1 MRKDGIQTRKK
12 ILSVC
17 VRLFLEQGY
26 KHTSVTQIVEEA
38 GIARGSYQNQFPT
51 KDAILME
58 LVKTMFGRQFSMA
71 WAVTGEHLSPIYT
84 YAVETAIQLTLT
96 ELNENLR
103 EIYIEAY
110 SLPNTAEYIHLKTAE
125 KLKEI
130 FSPYLPDHSDN
141 DFYELEIGTAG
152 LIRNYMSKKCDIR
165 FPLSRKLER
174 FLTCSMRIFKVPEAE
189 IQDAVAFV
197 SRQDMKAIAGD
208 VIHKLF
214 TMLEMKY
221 NFKLSSDVE
230 VSTDAE

>member
-51 KDAILME
+51 KDSILME

-197 SRQDMKAIAGD
+197 GRLDMKAIAGD

-230 VSTDAE
+230 VSSDAE

>member
-1 MRKDGIQTRKK
+1 MRKDGIETRKK

-51 KDAILME
+51 KDSILME

-71 WAVTGEHLSPIYT
+71 WSVTGEHLSPIYT
-84 YAVETAIQLTLT
+84 YALETAIQLTLT

-103 EIYIEAY
+103 ESYIEAY

-197 SRQDMKAIAGD
+197 GRLDMKAIAGE

-221 NFKLSSDVE
+221 NFKISSDVE
-230 VSTDAE
+230 VSSDAE

>member
-1 MRKDGIQTRKK
+1 MRKDGIETRKK

-189 IQDAVAFV
+189 IQEAVAFV
-197 SRQDMKAIAGD
+197 GRLDMKAIAGE

-230 VSTDAE
+230 ISSDAE

>member
-1 MRKDGIQTRKK
+1 MGGNRR
-12 ILSVC
+12 
-17 VRLFLEQGY
+17 
-26 KHTSVTQIVEEA
+26 
-38 GIARGSYQNQFPT
+38 
-51 KDAILME
+51 
-58 LVKTMFGRQFSMA
+58 
-71 WAVTGEHLSPIYT
+71 
-84 YAVETAIQLTLT
+84 TALPDLY
-96 ELNENLR
+96 LCGGNLR

-141 DFYELEIGTAG
+141 DFYELDIGTAG

-174 FLTCSMRIFKVPEAE
+174 FLTSSMRIFKVPEAE

-197 SRQDMKAIAGD
+197 SRQDMKAIAGE

-221 NFKLSSDVE
+221 NFKLTSDVE
-230 VSTDAE
+230 VSSEAE

>member
-1 MRKDGIQTRKK
+1 MRKDGIETRKK

-58 LVKTMFGRQFSMA
+58 LVKTMFGRQFGMA
-71 WAVTGEHLSPIYT
+71 WAVTGEQLSPIYT

-174 FLTCSMRIFKVPEAE
+174 FLTSSMRIFKVPEAE

-197 SRQDMKAIAGD
+197 SRQDMKAIAGE

-221 NFKLSSDVE
+221 NFKLTSDVE
-230 VSTDAE
+230 VSSEAE

>member
-1 MRKDGIQTRKK
+1 MRKDGIETRKK

-51 KDAILME
+51 KDSILME

-152 LIRNYMSKKCDIR
+152 LMRNYMSKKCDIR

-197 SRQDMKAIAGD
+197 GRLDMKAIAGE

-230 VSTDAE
+230 VSSDAE

>member
-1 MRKDGIQTRKK
+1 MRKDGIETRKK

-51 KDAILME
+51 KDSILME

-197 SRQDMKAIAGD
+197 SRLDMKAIAGD

>member
-1 MRKDGIQTRKK
+1 MRKDGIETRKK

-26 KHTSVTQIVEEA
+26 KHTSVRQIVEEA

-165 FPLSRKLER
+165 FPLSRKLDR
-174 FLTCSMRIFKVPEAE
+174 FLTSSMRVFKVPEAE

-197 SRQDMKAIAGD
+197 SRQDMKAIAGE

-230 VSTDAE
+230 VSSEAE

>member
-1 MRKDGIQTRKK
+1 MRKDGIETRKK

-26 KHTSVTQIVEEA
+26 KHTSVMQIVEEA

-165 FPLSRKLER
+165 FPLSRKLDR
-174 FLTCSMRIFKVPEAE
+174 FLTSSMRVFKVPEAE

-197 SRQDMKAIAGD
+197 SRQDMKAIAGE

-230 VSTDAE
+230 VSSEAE

>member
-1 MRKDGIQTRKK
+1 MRKDGIETRKK

-71 WAVTGEHLSPIYT
+71 WAVTGEQLSPIYT

-141 DFYELEIGTAG
+141 DFYELDIGTAG

-174 FLTCSMRIFKVPEAE
+174 FLTCSMRVFKVPEAE

-197 SRQDMKAIAGD
+197 SRQDMKAIAGE

-230 VSTDAE
+230 VSSDAE

>member
-1 MRKDGIQTRKK
+1 MRKDGIETRKK

-197 SRQDMKAIAGD
+197 GRLDMKAIAGD

-230 VSTDAE
+230 VSSDAE

>member
-1 MRKDGIQTRKK
+1 MRKDGIETRKK

-174 FLTCSMRIFKVPEAE
+174 FLTSSMRIFKVPEAE

-197 SRQDMKAIAGD
+197 GRLDMKAIAGD

>member
-1 MRKDGIQTRKK
+1 MRKDGIETRKK

-51 KDAILME
+51 KDSILME

-197 SRQDMKAIAGD
+197 GRLDMKAIAGD

-230 VSTDAE
+230 VSSDAE

>member
-1 MRKDGIQTRKK
+1 MRKDGIETRKK

-51 KDAILME
+51 KDSILME

>member
-1 MRKDGIQTRKK
+1 MRKDGLETRKK

-51 KDAILME
+51 KDSILME
-58 LVKTMFGRQFSMA
+58 LVKTMFGKQFSMA
-71 WAVTGEHLSPIYT
+71 GAVTGEHLSPVYT

-141 DFYELEIGTAG
+141 DFYELDIGTAG
-152 LIRNYMSKKCDIR
+152 LMRNYISKKCDIR

-174 FLTCSMRIFKVPEAE
+174 YITSSLRIFRVPETE
-189 IQDAVAFV
+189 IQGAVAFV
-197 SRQDMKAIAGD
+197 SHLDMKAIAAD

-221 NFKLSSDVE
+221 HFKLSSDVE
-230 VSTDAE
+230 VSSEAD

>member
-1 MRKDGIQTRKK
+1 MRKDGIETRKK

-96 ELNENLR
+96 EMNENLR

-165 FPLSRKLER
+165 FPLSRKLDR

-197 SRQDMKAIAGD
+197 SRQDMKAIAGE

-230 VSTDAE
+230 VSSDAE

>member
-1 MRKDGIQTRKK
+1 MRKDGIETRKK

-51 KDAILME
+51 KDSILME

-197 SRQDMKAIAGD
+197 GRLDMKAIAGD

>member
-1 MRKDGIQTRKK
+1 MRKDGIETRKK

-51 KDAILME
+51 KDSILME

-71 WAVTGEHLSPIYT
+71 WSVTGEHLSPIYT
-84 YAVETAIQLTLT
+84 YALETAIQLTLT

-197 SRQDMKAIAGD
+197 SRQDMKAIAGE

-230 VSTDAE
+230 VSSDAE

>member
-1 MRKDGIQTRKK
+1 MRKDGIETRKK

-141 DFYELEIGTAG
+141 DFYELDIGTAG

-174 FLTCSMRIFKVPEAE
+174 FLTCSMRVFKVPEAE

-197 SRQDMKAIAGD
+197 SRQDMKAIAGE

-230 VSTDAE
+230 VSSDAE

>member
-1 MRKDGIQTRKK
+1 MRKDGIETRKK

-71 WAVTGEHLSPIYT
+71 WSVTGEHLSPIYT

-125 KLKEI
+125 NLKEI
-130 FSPYLPDHSDN
+130 FNPYLPDHSDN

-174 FLTCSMRIFKVPEAE
+174 FLTSSMRIFKVPEAE

-197 SRQDMKAIAGD
+197 SRLDMKAIVGE

-230 VSTDAE
+230 VSSDAE

>member
-1 MRKDGIQTRKK
+1 MRKDGIETRKK

-174 FLTCSMRIFKVPEAE
+174 FLTSSMRIFKVPEAE

-197 SRQDMKAIAGD
+197 SRQDMKAIAGE

-230 VSTDAE
+230 VSSDAE

>member
-1 MRKDGIQTRKK
+1 MRKDGIETRKK

-174 FLTCSMRIFKVPEAE
+174 FLTSSMRIFKVPEAE

-197 SRQDMKAIAGD
+197 SRLDMKAIAGD

>member
-1 MRKDGIQTRKK
+1 MRKDGIETRKK

-189 IQDAVAFV
+189 IQDAAAFV
-197 SRQDMKAIAGD
+197 SRLDMKAIASE

-230 VSTDAE
+230 VSSDAE

>member
-1 MRKDGIQTRKK
+1 MRKDGIETRKK

-165 FPLSRKLER
+165 FPLSRKLDR
-174 FLTCSMRIFKVPEAE
+174 FLTSSMRIFKVPEAE

-197 SRQDMKAIAGD
+197 SHQDMKAIAGE

-214 TMLEMKY
+214 AMLEMKY

-230 VSTDAE
+230 VSSDAE

>member
-1 MRKDGIQTRKK
+1 MRKDGIETRKK

-141 DFYELEIGTAG
+141 DFYELDIGTAG

-174 FLTCSMRIFKVPEAE
+174 FLTCSMRVFKVPEAE

-197 SRQDMKAIAGD
+197 SRQDMKAIAGE

-230 VSTDAE
+230 VSSEAE